1 VPAASC
7 PRRFGSRSDPPARRR
22 PGDYPIPAASQ
33 YRVQLT
39 YEGFEGLLSISV
51 NNEPVFNE
59 LKTNLTKDLRLV
71 RVAMLLLC
79 PLEPNARAAY
89 RARRADG
96 PLRVGWRHG
105 HLTASRGADAVR
117 A

>member
-1 VPAASC
+1 VPAASR
-7 PRRFGSRSDPPARRR
+7 PSRLGTWSDPPARRR

-71 RVAMLLLC
+71 RVAMLFLC
-79 PLEPNARAAY
+79 PLEPNGRAGSLHS
-89 RARRADG
+89 ARR
-96 PLRVGWRHG
+96 R
-105 HLTASRGADAVR
+105 TASRGLASRPPLSVAWC
-117 A
+117 